1 MIRNFVLIPF
11 LGYFDSSV
19 YLSQMNFF
27 LLVMSTVFVAA
38 GGYVINDVFDAE
50 IDAINKPTKNIIG
63 KSLSAKSGKTLSLV
77 LSGVGVGMGFW
88 VAMKTEIPMLGMVH
102 LLTAGLLW
110 YYSYIY
116 KYMFLLGN
124 VVVALISALVVFMI
138 PLFEPALPM
147 LWRNGQPEMVA
158 AIFKIITAYS
168 VFAFL
173 LSLIREIIKD
183 TEDIEGD
190 EAQNC
195 RTLPVVWGVLGAKI
209 SLITLTTVTITLL
222 GYVQYLQYETGS
234 VEVFGYILVLIQFP
248 LIHLLLSL
256 FRASEKKDFSYA
268 SALVKGIMLTG
279 LFSTFALY
287 YWG

>member
-19 YLSQMNFF
+19 YLSQLDFF
-27 LLVMSTVFVAA
+27 VLVLSTVLVAA
-38 GGYVINDVFDAE
+38 GGYVINDVFDSE
-50 IDAINKPTKNIIG
+50 IDAINKPDKVFIG
-63 KSLSAKSGKTLSLV
+63 KVISVKNGKILSLA
-77 LSGVGVGMGFW
+77 LSGLGVILGFW
-88 VAMKTEIPMLGMVH
+88 VALKTEVPMLGMVH
-102 LLTAGLLW
+102 VLTAGLLW
-110 YYSYIY
+110 YYSFIY

-124 VVVALISALVVFMI
+124 VVVSVISAIVVFMI

-195 RTLPVVWGVLGAKI
+195 RTLPVVWGVTGAKI
-209 SLITLTTVTITLL
+209 TLIILTTFTISLL
-222 GYVQYLQYETGS
+222 GYVQYLQYESGS
-234 VEVFGYILVLIQFP
+234 LEVFGYILLLIQFP
-248 LIHLLLSL
+248 LVHLLLGL
-256 FRASEKKDFSYA
+256 FRASEKKDFTYA
-268 SALVKGIMLTG
+268 SMLVKGIMITG